1 MPDQTETPALAGT
14 YVLKCGRW
22 DDGEGRKYSRGDRV
36 ELSRL
41 KAERMMAAGTVVRA
55 DDPEA
60 RRLSATDEE
69 LALVRAEEL
78 EEEARQL
85 RAEAAGEDSGD

>member
-1 MPDQTETPALAGT
+1 MTEQTPALAGT
-14 YVLKCGRW
+14 YILKSGRY

-41 KAERMMAAGTVVRA
+41 QAERMMAAGTVVRP

-60 RRLSATDEE
+60 RRLRATP
-69 LALVRAEEL
+69 
-78 EEEARQL
+78 EEEQIL
-85 RAEAAGEDSGD
+85 RAEDLEAEAAELRRRAAGEEEEDS